1 MELIIR
7 SQDKATLIK
16 CNNLTI
22 EEYMDNH
29 VDIRTYQDDGASFRL
44 GKYSS
49 RDRAL
54 FVLDEIQS
62 KIKQQ
67 FICKIHPLISKAD
80 EKRIK
85 EELSKDYIGDFMIST
100 PTMDIQP
107 INPNILIYEMP
118 EDR

>member
-1 MELIIR
+1 MELVIR
-7 SQDKATLIK
+7 SQDKGTLIK

-49 RDRAL
+49 RARAL

-67 FICKIHPLISKAD
+67 FICKIHPLLSTAD

-85 EELSKDYIGDFMIST
+85 EELSKDYGGDFILPPPS
-100 PTMDIQP
+100 MDIQP
-107 INPNILIYEMP
+107 INSNILIYDMP